1 MKTNQASTSYTR
13 YWLVLALLILAI
25 PAFAESARLTIN
37 NNSERDLTV
46 KVMKNSGGL
55 YTTLYIGPK
64 QSRTCYIQQQGYYY
78 TKVKAERN
86 RFDTIYSKDDAFYVT
101 NNSTGY
107 SVLELTYWI
116 EESQYPQSSGTRISK
131 SQFESDDK

>member
-1 MKTNQASTSYTR
+1 MKTNQTSMSCTR
-13 YWLVLALLILAI
+13 YWLVLFLLILTI
-25 PAFAESARLTIN
+25 PVFAESARLTIN

-78 TKVKAERN
+78 TKVKAERS
-86 RFDTIYSKDDAFYVT
+86 RFDTMYSKDDAFYVQ

-116 EESQYPQSSGTRISK
+116 QESQYPQSSGTRISK
-131 SQFESDDK
+131 SQFESNEK

>member
-1 MKTNQASTSYTR
+1 MKTIQTSQSCTR
-13 YWLVLALLILAI
+13 YWLVLFLLVLAL
-25 PAFAESARLTIN
+25 PVFAESARLTIN
-37 NNSERDLTV
+37 NKSERELTV

-55 YTTLYIGPK
+55 YTTLYIGPRE
-64 QSRTCYIQQQGYYY
+64 SRTCYIQQQGYYY

-86 RFDTIYSKDDAFYVT
+86 RFDTMYSKDDAFYVT

-131 SQFESDDK
+131 SQFESNEK

>member
-1 MKTNQASTSYTR
+1 MKTNQTSMSCTR
-13 YWLVLALLILAI
+13 YWLVLFLLVLAI
-25 PAFAESARLTIN
+25 PVFAESARLTIN
-37 NNSERDLTV
+37 NNSERDLTI

-86 RFDTIYSKDDAFYVT
+86 HFDTIYSKGDVFYVT

-131 SQFESDDK
+131 SQFESNEK

>member
-1 MKTNQASTSYTR
+1 MKTNQTSTSCTR

-37 NNSERDLTV
+37 NKSERELTV

-64 QSRTCYIQQQGYYY
+64 QSCTCYIQQQGYYY

-86 RFDTIYSKDDAFYVT
+86 RFDTIYSKDDAFYVQ

-116 EESQYPQSSGTRISK
+116 QESQYPQSSGTRISK